1 MIQSQDRS
9 YYIGCSDTSVVVG
22 NWKTKTFEKWWL
34 EKLGV
39 NKNSFSNEATKA
51 GNNYEHKILD
61 SLEIEELEK
70 DKQIIIDRLRAN
82 LDGNTDTCIY
92 EVKTHNAEKE
102 FKVSKQYWRQA
113 QVEMY
118 ASGIH
123 KLYIVAYGLI
133 ESDYN
138 NYFNA
143 GIIVMNLKALRE
155 YKFQEKFLYMLGK
168 IKFEVAQD
176 QDYMNRLCK
185 GRVKLLGFEWNRMPA
200 MGKCEGIINL
210 VHYNLGCKPWYFD
223 DVLYQEYFWKYAKK
237 TEFYDE
243 IRAMKS
249 KYTDADKEKDDANS
263 SKLIEL
269 AKLEADCVGDDRRK

>member
-9 YYIGCSDTSVVVG
+9 YYIGCSDTSMVVE
-22 NWKTKTFEKWWL
+22 NWNTKTFEKWWL
-34 EKLGV
+34 EKLGL

-61 SLEIEELEK
+61 SLEIDGLEK

-92 EVKTHNAEKE
+92 EVKTHNIEKD

-123 KLYIVAYGLI
+123 RLYIVAYGLK
-133 ESDYN
+133 ENDYN

-143 GIIVMNLKALRE
+143 INKERLQLI
-155 YKFQEKFLYMLGK
+155 
-168 IKFEVAQD
+168 EV
-176 QDYMNRLCK
+176 K
-185 GRVKLLGFEWNRMPA
+185 
-200 MGKCEGIINL
+200 
-210 VHYNLGCKPWYFD
+210 
-223 DVLYQEYFWKYAKK
+223 
-237 TEFYDE
+237 YDE
-243 IRAMKS
+243 
-249 KYTDADKEKDDANS
+249 DF
-263 SKLIEL
+263 IENEYL
-269 AKLEADCVGDDRRK
+269 PKLEYLTQCLKQGKYPEQ

>member
-9 YYIGCSDTSVVVG
+9 EYIGASDTSMVVG
-22 NWKTKTFEKWWL
+22 NWSTKTFEKWWL
-34 EKLGV
+34 EKLDIHKS
-39 NKNSFSNEATKA
+39 NISNEAIKA

-61 SLEIEELEK
+61 SLEIEGLEK

-82 LDGNTDTCIY
+82 LDGNIDTCIY

-138 NYFNA
+138 NYFNE
-143 GIIVMNLKALRE
+143 INKDRLQLI
-155 YKFQEKFLYMLGK
+155 
-168 IKFEVAQD
+168 EV
-176 QDYMNRLCK
+176 K
-185 GRVKLLGFEWNRMPA
+185 
-200 MGKCEGIINL
+200 
-210 VHYNLGCKPWYFD
+210 
-223 DVLYQEYFWKYAKK
+223 
-237 TEFYDE
+237 YDE
-243 IRAMKS
+243 SFINDVYLPKLQYLS
-249 KYTDADKEKDDANS
+249 ECLKKGVFPKKERE
-263 SKLIEL
+263 II
-269 AKLEADCVGDDRRK
+269 